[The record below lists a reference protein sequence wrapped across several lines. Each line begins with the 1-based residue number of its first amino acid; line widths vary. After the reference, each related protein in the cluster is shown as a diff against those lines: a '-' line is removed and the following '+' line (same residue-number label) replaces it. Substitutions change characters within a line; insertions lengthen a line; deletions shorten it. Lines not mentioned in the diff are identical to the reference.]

1 MTDID
6 LYCMCLHEHHLSNIK
21 KLDYIPVGLG
31 ANKFSKEWL
40 KDNTGQNIS
49 EKNPNYGEYT
59 FYYWFWKNI
68 LPNFEKSF
76 CQLMAPDMRSLHSAS
91 SHPGWRGECAVEGQH
106 PVPLQT
112 TRKCICYRCFTFVL
126 KMTIFQNI
134 NFS

>member
-49 EKNPNYGEYT
+49 E
-59 FYYWFWKNI
+59 
-68 LPNFEKSF
+68 
-76 CQLMAPDMRSLHSAS
+76 
-91 SHPGWRGECAVEGQH
+91 
-106 PVPLQT
+106 
-112 TRKCICYRCFTFVL
+112 
-126 KMTIFQNI
+126 
-134 NFS
+134 